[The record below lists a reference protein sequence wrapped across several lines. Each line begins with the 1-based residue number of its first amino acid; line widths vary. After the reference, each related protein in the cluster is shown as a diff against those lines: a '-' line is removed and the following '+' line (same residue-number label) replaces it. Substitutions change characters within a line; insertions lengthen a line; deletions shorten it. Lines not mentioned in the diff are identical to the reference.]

1 MLRLHAGMH
10 KWDVEESEECHCPIP
25 VPLYCNLDLFCAFC
39 CWFWVPCLKA
49 ELVKLWTLWVP
60 LHSARKVNLTSRR
73 FKRRWFHGQSCDA
86 GFGMANHDE
95 LGIALY
101 IYILYMDPRM
111 TPSKCFFNTFC
122 KGSSVS
128 GFILPYVAW
137 VNDDAKLYNVIYLIY
152 IIIHLIAL
160 IKWLLPQE
168 RRTWI
173 WYFAPWILLTLN
185 RPCRCYELGRR
196 LASP

>member
-101 IYILYMDPRM
+101 IY
-111 TPSKCFFNTFC
+111 N
-122 KGSSVS
+122 
-128 GFILPYVAW
+128 
-137 VNDDAKLYNVIYLIY
+137 Y
-152 IIIHLIAL
+152 I
-160 IKWLLPQE
+160 
-168 RRTWI
+168 
-173 WYFAPWILLTLN
+173 WILVWLHLSVFSILFVKD
-185 RPCRCYELGRR
+185 RQFQVSSYHMLPGWMMMPSYIMLYI
-196 LASP
+196 